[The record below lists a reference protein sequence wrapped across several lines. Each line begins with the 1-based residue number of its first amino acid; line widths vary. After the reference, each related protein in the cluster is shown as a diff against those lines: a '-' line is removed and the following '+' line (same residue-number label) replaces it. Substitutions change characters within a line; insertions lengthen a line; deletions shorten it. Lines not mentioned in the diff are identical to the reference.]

1 MDNKKRA
8 FLIILVLVLLVAGS
22 AVLYVKMGA
31 GLVSQQLSLS
41 NISDEQEKESEA
53 GVIVPDFKIIDIN
66 GEEIYYLTH
75 EQRKALDKEFA
86 EEYKACNRE
95 RFEKDRNL
103 LDKMF
108 SLLPKLLQDRINLY
122 RKFVPDFRADFED
135 YELSAVFLSYKIY
148 KHCKAD
154 SYESFVKNLEDF
166 DYDRYIRNHEVLKTR
181 GMSINQVQ
189 FAQALATGLFRDEME
204 KKISLS
210 APTEAMLRM
219 SAVMDMPNALCTIG
233 EIFCTPR
240 KEYIDKYIQG

>member
-1 MDNKKRA
+1 MKENLVVTDVFDDEKMFHIETEEGIVFGLEKR
-8 FLIILVLVLLVAGS
+8 FLNGVVPKVGDKINLHLELLSRIV
-22 AVLYVKMGA
+22 
-31 GLVSQQLSLS
+31 
-41 NISDEQEKESEA
+41 
-53 GVIVPDFKIIDIN
+53 GVDIN